1 MNPKGRQVL
10 AKTILRIILWLVAIM
25 IIIPLGWT
33 IIQSFKTTQEFFGD
47 VWALPA
53 SLHIE
58 NYINAWEKA
67 NMGQYFLNSIL
78 VTVLGVLFSLCLA
91 VPAAYCLSRYKFI
104 GSKMI
109 MFIFTAGL
117 FIQATYVL
125 VPLFSLLNDL
135 KLLNNLVVLSLIYAT
150 SSLPFTIFLLSS
162 FIRGVSRSYEE
173 AAVMDG
179 ANRFQI
185 MTKVIM
191 PLIQPG
197 IVTIVIFN
205 FMAYWNEFPMAFTFI
220 LDDSKKTLPIGLQN
234 LMEVQRFS
242 TDWGALFAGMVIV
255 LIPIVIMYCILN
267 EKLTEG
273 VNVGGIKG

>member
-1 MNPKGRQVL
+1 MNLKRILSG
-10 AKTILRIILWLVAIM
+10 TILHIILWGVAII

-33 IIQSFKTTQEFFGD
+33 IVQSFKTTQEFFGD

-53 SLHIE
+53 SLHFE

-67 NMGQYFLNSIL
+67 SMGQYFLNSIF
-78 VTVLGVLFSLCLA
+78 VTVLGVFFSLCLA
-91 VPAAYCLSRYKFI
+91 VPSAYCLSRYKFV
-104 GSKMI
+104 GSKLI
-109 MFIFTAGL
+109 LFIFTTGL

-125 VPLFSLLNDL
+125 IPLFALLRDL
-135 KLLNNLVVLSLIYAT
+135 NLLDNLIVLSLIYAT

-197 IVTIVIFN
+197 IVTIVMFN

-255 LIPIVIMYCILN
+255 LIPIVVIYSILN